1 MEERQTVPVGQPPAG
16 LSGAAAAEAAKL
28 ADQARERAT
37 SYVSGQKSRAADSIA
52 KLAGAMLQ
60 AAHTLDEEGEMA
72 VGRYALSAAQRM
84 DGMARYVR
92 DADMRRFASDAK
104 AFARRHPAVFIGG
117 TFLAG
122 VALARFLK
130 SSRRGAEPNVR
141 PQPYEVSPYGD
152 VPYTPE
158 PMPVT
163 RPVGG

>member
-1 MEERQTVPVGQPPAG
+1 MEERQT
-16 LSGAAAAEAAKL
+16 SKL
-28 ADQARERAT
+28 ADQARERAA
-37 SYVSGQKSRAADSIA
+37 SYVTGQKGRAADSIA

-60 AAHTLDEEGEMA
+60 AAHTLDEDGEKAM
-72 VGRYALSAAQRM
+72 GRYALTAAQRM

-92 DADMRRFASDAK
+92 EADMRGLASDAE
-104 AFARRHPAVFIGG
+104 AFARRHRAVFIGG
-117 TFLAG
+117 TFLTG

-130 SSRRGAEPNVR
+130 SSRRSAESNVP
-141 PQPYEVSPYGD
+141 PQAYEAAPYGD